1 MNLITLENISKSYSE
16 KILANNVS
24 LGINEGEK
32 IGLIGV
38 NGTGKSSFL
47 KIVAGVEEP
56 DEGTVTKGNRVRIE
70 YLAQTPDYDDNAT
83 VLEQVFKGNS
93 EEMRILREYE
103 ELLEKIDKGEVKE
116 NDSERLIKLQGKIDA
131 LNLWDMESEAKN
143 VLTKLGITNFEE
155 KVGNLSGGQK
165 KRIMLAA
172 ALITPC
178 ELLILDEPTNHL
190 DNETI
195 SWLEEYLNSRK
206 GALLM
211 ITHDRY
217 FLDRVTN
224 RILELDRGRL
234 FSYDGNYSVFLEKKM
249 ERIAIEKASEEK
261 RQNLMRKELAW
272 VRRGAKAR
280 TTKQKARLQRF
291 DELVNQEGFIE
302 NENIE
307 ISVMGTRLG
316 KKIIEIEHLNKSF
329 GDKKIVDDFNYIV
342 LRSDRIGIV
351 GPNGIGK
358 STLMGMIEGKVAPDS
373 GEIIKGET
381 VKIACFSQEDTHM
394 HPEMRA
400 IDYIKEAGEYLQTA
414 TGERITA
421 SQMCEK
427 FLFDGTLQWTMI
439 GMLSGG
445 ERRRLHLLRVLMEAP
460 NVLLLDE
467 PTNDLDI
474 ETLNRLEDYLDD
486 FGGVVIT
493 VSHDRYFLDRI
504 CNKIFSYKG
513 NGKIDIYTGNY
524 GDYLLSKEEED
535 VNNKEKE
542 VAVDKNKKEPSVD
555 KNKNK
560 GKVLK
565 FSFKEQREFE
575 TIDEE
580 IMTLE
585 EKIEE
590 LDSLM
595 AKHASEYG
603 RLQELMEEKAKVE
616 EELAFKYERW
626 EYLNELA
633 AQIEENKKNK

>member
-116 NDSERLIKLQGKIDA
+116 NDSERLIRLQGKIDA

-190 DNETI
+190 DNEAI

-291 DELVNQEGFIE
+291 DKLVNQEGFIE

-504 CNKIFSYKG
+504 CNKIFSYEG

-524 GDYLLSKEEED
+524 GDYLLSKEED
-535 VNNKEKE
+535 AVNNKEKE

-603 RLQELMEEKAKVE
+603 RLQELMEEKSKVE

>member
-504 CNKIFSYKG
+504 CNKIFSYEG

-524 GDYLLSKEEED
+524 GDYLLSKEED
-535 VNNKEKE
+535 AVNNKEKE

-603 RLQELMEEKAKVE
+603 RLQELMEEKSKVE

>member
-358 STLMGMIEGKVAPDS
+358 STLMGMIEGKVKPDS

-524 GDYLLSKEEED
+524 GDYLLSKEEEA

-590 LDSLM
+590 FDSLM

>member
-56 DEGTVTKGNRVRIE
+56 DEGTVIKGNRVRIE

-291 DELVNQEGFIE
+291 DKLVNQEGFIE

-504 CNKIFSYKG
+504 CNKIFSYEG

-524 GDYLLSKEEED
+524 GDYLLSKEED
-535 VNNKEKE
+535 AVNNKEKE

-603 RLQELMEEKAKVE
+603 RLQELMEEKSKVE

>member
-47 KIVAGVEEP
+47 KIVAGVEET
-56 DEGTVTKGNRVRIE
+56 DEGTITKGNRVRIE

-261 RQNLMRKELAW
+261 RQNIMRKELAW

-504 CNKIFSYKG
+504 CNKIFSYEG

-524 GDYLLSKEEED
+524 GDYLLSKEEEAI
-535 VNNKEKE
+535 NNKEKE

>member
-261 RQNLMRKELAW
+261 RQNLMRKELA
-272 VRRGAKAR
+272 
-280 TTKQKARLQRF
+280 RLQRF

-504 CNKIFSYKG
+504 CNKIFSYEG

-524 GDYLLSKEEED
+524 GDYLLSKEEEAI
-535 VNNKEKE
+535 NNKEKE

-603 RLQELMEEKAKVE
+603 RLQELMEEKSKVE

>member
-56 DEGTVTKGNRVRIE
+56 DEGTVIKGNRVRIE

-329 GDKKIVDDFNYIV
+329 CDKKIVDDFNYIV

-524 GDYLLSKEEED
+524 GDYLLSKEEEA

>member
-116 NDSERLIKLQGKIDA
+116 NDSERLIRLQGKIDA

-172 ALITPC
+172 TLITPC

-261 RQNLMRKELAW
+261 RQNLMRKELVW

-524 GDYLLSKEEED
+524 GDYLLSKEEEV

>member
-116 NDSERLIKLQGKIDA
+116 NDSERLIRLQGKIDA

-358 STLMGMIEGKVAPDS
+358 STIMGMIEGKVKPDS

-524 GDYLLSKEEED
+524 GDYLLSKEEEA

>member
-524 GDYLLSKEEED
+524 GDYLLSKEEEV

-603 RLQELMEEKAKVE
+603 RLQELMEEKSKVE